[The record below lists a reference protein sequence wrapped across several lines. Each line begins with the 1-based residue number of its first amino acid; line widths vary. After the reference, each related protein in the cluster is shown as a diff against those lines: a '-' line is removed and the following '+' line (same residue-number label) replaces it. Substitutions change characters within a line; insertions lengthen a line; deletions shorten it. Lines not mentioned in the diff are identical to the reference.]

1 MRTKSIVGKKINKL
15 TVLDEY
21 LVHRNNRNYTYCT
34 CKCECGNVVTIIK
47 TNVSRGVT
55 KSCGCL
61 VKEKT
66 QLINKTHGM
75 TKTRLYTIWKS
86 MKARCN
92 NPKCKEYKW
101 YGARGIKVC
110 TEWESNFIAF
120 YEWTKENGY
129 NETLSLDRIDVN
141 GNYEPSNCRWVTMKV
156 QERNRR
162 DNVFITYQGETKT
175 IAEWSEITGIC
186 YPTLKWRYHKGYPL
200 EKVFSKERLT
210 KDDRVT

>member
-200 EKVFSKERLT
+200 EKVFSKEKL
-210 KDDRVT
+210 K

>member
-21 LVHRNNRNYTYCT
+21 LVHKNNRNYTYCT

-75 TKTRLYTIWKS
+75 TKTRLYAIWKA

-101 YGARGIKVC
+101 YGARGIRVC
-110 TEWESNFIAF
+110 TEWESDFIAF

-129 NETLSLDRIDVN
+129 NETLSLDRINVN

-162 DNVFITYQGETKT
+162 NNVFVTYNGETLT
-175 IAEWSEITGIC
+175 LSEWSEKTGIC
-186 YPTLKWRYHKGYPL
+186 YPTLKWRYSKGLPL
-200 EKVFSKERLT
+200 EKVFSKEKL
-210 KDDRVT
+210 K